1 MEKVKS
7 IFKRFKILF
16 VIALIGGSS
25 IFTWG
30 FTDNYFELSKNL
42 DIFATLFRELNIYY
56 VDETK
61 PGDLMKKG
69 IDAMLESLDPYTN
82 YIPESDIED
91 YRFMTTGEYGG
102 VGAVIR
108 QKGDYIVVA
117 EPYENFPAHKAD
129 LRAGDMILEINGK
142 STKGKTVSDI
152 SKILKGQPNTSLKLI
167 IQREGEKNN
176 IEKNLVREEIK
187 IDNVPYSGVIDQNI
201 GYIKLTS
208 FTETASKE
216 VKEALEKLKQKNDIK
231 QLIFDLRGNGGG
243 LLRES
248 VNIVNF
254 FVNKGEDIV
263 STKGKIKE
271 WDKVHKA
278 INAPLDLEI
287 PLIILTDEGSASA
300 SEIVSGAIQDLDR
313 GIILGQR
320 TYGKG
325 LVQQTRPLS
334 FNSQLKVTV
343 AKYYVPSGR
352 CIQKLDYS
360 HRNEDGE
367 ATALADSLTKPFK
380 TKKGR
385 TVYDGHGID
394 PDIHTDEKDFSSI
407 AVSLMTKNLIFDYAT
422 QYHSSHPKIP
432 SSMDFNLSDKEY
444 EEFVKFIENKKYDE
458 YVTQTEK
465 RVEELKSIA
474 EKEKYY
480 DGFSKEYNSL
490 INKIKENKKDDL
502 NKFKKEIKALLEEEI
517 VSRYYFQKGRIEA
530 SIKYDVEIQK
540 SISVFKDKALYNSV
554 LDGTYNSNQ
563 KTPLKK

>member
-1 MEKVKS
+1 MNKAKS
-7 IFKRFKILF
+7 IIKRFKIIIIL
-16 VIALIGGSS
+16 VLIGSSS

-108 QKGDYIVVA
+108 QKGDYVVVA

-129 LRAGDMILEINGK
+129 LRAGDMIIEINGK
-142 STKGKTVSDI
+142 SAKGKTVSDI

-167 IQREGEKNN
+167 IQRDGEKNN
-176 IEKNLVREEIK
+176 IEKELVRQEIK
-187 IDNVPYSGVIDQNI
+187 IDNVPYFGLVDSNT

-216 VKEALEKLKQKNDIK
+216 VKEAFEKLKEKHNIKN
-231 QLIFDLRGNGGG
+231 LIFDLRGNGGG

-254 FVNKGEDIV
+254 FVSKGEDIV
-263 STKGKIKE
+263 STKGKIKD

-367 ATALADSLTKPFK
+367 ATVVADSLNKPFK
-380 TKKGR
+380 TKRGR
-385 TVYDGHGID
+385 LVYDGHGID
-394 PDIHTDEKDFSSI
+394 PDIHTDEKELSSVAI
-407 AVSLMTKNLIFDYAT
+407 SLLSKNLIFDFAT
-422 QYHSSHPKIP
+422 QYHVAHSTIP
-432 SSMDFNLSDKEY
+432 TSMDFKLTDVEFDD
-444 EEFVKFIENKKYDE
+444 FVKFIENKKYDE
-458 YVTQTEK
+458 YVTLTEK

-480 DGFSKEYNSL
+480 DGFSKEYTSL
-490 INKIKENKKDDL
+490 LNKIKENKKDDIK
-502 NKFKKEIKALLEEEI
+502 KFKKEIIGLLEQEI

-540 SISVFKDKALYNSV
+540 SVSVFNDKALYNSV
-554 LDGTYNSNQ
+554 LEGTYNDKPKNPS
-563 KTPLKK
+563 KK